1 MEHTSE
7 TAQHSASGP
16 DTARDFG
23 KVGSDFDFS
32 ELLQRG
38 LEPCSD
44 LVPHHSRSDT
54 GIKEMAELHRCKDG
68 IDAIRRN

>member
-7 TAQHSASGP
+7 AGQHSASGP

-38 LEPCSD
+38 FEPCSD
-44 LVPHHSRSDT
+44 LMLCNSRSDT
-54 GIKEMAELHRCKDG
+54 GITGGRITLM
-68 IDAIRRN
+68 